1 LNDGKAMLIFNDHPW
16 IITWILIPLLIF
28 IARVTDVS
36 IGTFRIILVSK
47 GKKAISALLGF
58 IEVSIWLLAISQVF
72 QHVTNIACFLA
83 YGFGFAMGNY
93 IGITIEEKIAMG
105 QQAIRIITRNTM
117 EILPMALRDAGYG
130 ATVIKA
136 KGAKGD
142 VNIIFSVVHRRQVKE
157 VLALAREIDPNIF
170 ISLQDV
176 RSVNAGFLPLRAPLF
191 GWRRITKK
199 K

>member
-1 LNDGKAMLIFNDHPW
+1 MSILTANPWITTWIIIPFLIF
-16 IITWILIPLLIF
+16 L
-28 IARVTDVS
+28 ARVTDVS

-47 GKKAISALLGF
+47 GKKAISAFLGF

-93 IGITIEEKIAMG
+93 VGISIEEKIAMG

-117 EILPMALRDAGYG
+117 EVLPMALRDAGYG

-136 KGAKGD
+136 NGAKGE
-142 VNIIFSVVHRRQVKE
+142 VNIIFSIVPRRQVKE
-157 VLALAREIDPNIF
+157 VIALAREIDPNIF

-176 RSVNAGFLPLRAPLF
+176 RSVNAGFIPLRTPLF
-191 GWRRITKK
+191 SWRRITKK